1 MEYIVYIYNILA
13 CNYNKYEN
21 ALIPFKKAPLGYFFI
36 FYDLCINIFYPY
48 IPHLKRI
55 QNFYLI
61 EKKTQHN
68 SSWGH
73 LKTEDTCD
81 IALWEIVTSRR

>member
-21 ALIPFKKAPLGYFFI
+21 ALIPFKKAPLGYFLFFMIYVLIFFTPIYHTLKESKIFI
-36 FYDLCINIFYPY
+36 WLKKKPNI
-48 IPHLKRI
+48 IPPG
-55 QNFYLI
+55 
-61 EKKTQHN
+61 
-68 SSWGH
+68 GH

>member
-1 MEYIVYIYNILA
+1 MA
-13 CNYNKYEN
+13 CDYSKYKN
-21 ALIPFKKAPLGYFFI
+21 ALIHFQKSTFVLFFI
-36 FYDLCINIFYPY
+36 IYDFCINIFYPY
-48 IPHLKRI
+48 IPHLKRMR
-55 QNFYLI
+55 NLYAP
-61 EKKTQHN
+61 TY